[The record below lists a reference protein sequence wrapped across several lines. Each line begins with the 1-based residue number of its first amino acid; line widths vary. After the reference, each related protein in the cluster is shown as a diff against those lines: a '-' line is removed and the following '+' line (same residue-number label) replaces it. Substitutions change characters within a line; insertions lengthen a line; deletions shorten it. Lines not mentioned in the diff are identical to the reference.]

1 MRVPDNGK
9 DASQDTEHRAPAVV
23 ETRAVDLL
31 LAALKD
37 FPACQGSVSNFSDLG
52 QARPFVY
59 ARPNSSLAVSLQIPP

>member
-37 FPACQGSVSNFSDLG
+37 LQPAKVES
-52 QARPFVY
+52 PI
-59 ARPNSSLAVSLQIPP
+59 SLT